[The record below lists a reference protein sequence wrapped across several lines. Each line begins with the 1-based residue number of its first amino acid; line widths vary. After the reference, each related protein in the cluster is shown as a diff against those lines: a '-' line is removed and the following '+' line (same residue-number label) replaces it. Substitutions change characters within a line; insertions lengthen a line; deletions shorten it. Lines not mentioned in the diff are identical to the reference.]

1 MKAVVY
7 TAYGEPAVLHTAEI
21 GKPAVKD
28 NEILVRVRATSVNF
42 GDLMARNFK
51 AVTPRTFNM
60 VGALWLAA
68 RAMMGWNRPRAQVLG
83 SEFSGVVAETGAQ
96 VTKFKPGDAV
106 FGYVG
111 STFGAYAEYLCLPE
125 SGAVALK
132 PANLSFEEAAAIPY
146 GAIMAYNLMNLVEI
160 NPGDR
165 VLINGAS
172 GAIGSAALQLAKL
185 RGAQVTGVCGTA
197 RVETVRALGADRVVD
212 YTREDFTQSGETYD
226 LIFDVLRKGSLA
238 KFKSVLKPKGVL
250 LFASFKLREL
260 VESMRTRNSTGQRV
274 ICKLV
279 PENQETLNAVRELI
293 AAGKLKVSID
303 RWYPLEQAAEAHRY
317 AESGQKT
324 GAIVIT
330 VPQGSPA
337 GAV

>member
-7 TAYGEPAVLHTAEI
+7 TEYGEPAVLHTAEI
-21 GKPAVKD
+21 AKPAVKD

-146 GAIMAYNLMNLVEI
+146 GAIMAYNLMKLVEI
-160 NPGDR
+160 KPGDR

-303 RWYPLEQAAEAHRY
+303 RWFTLEQAAEAHRY

-337 GAV
+337 GAA

>member
-1 MKAVVY
+1 MKAVIY
-7 TAYGEPAVLHTAEI
+7 TEYGGPEVLRPAEI
-21 GKPAVKD
+21 GQPAVKE
-28 NEILVRVRATSVNF
+28 NEVLVRVHATSVNF

-68 RAMMGWNRPRAQVLG
+68 RVMMGWNRPRAQVLG
-83 SEFSGVVAETGAQ
+83 SEFSGVVAQVGAQ

-146 GAIMAYNLMNLVEI
+146 GAIMAFNLLKLVEI
-160 NPGDR
+160 KPGDR

-197 RVETVRALGADRVVD
+197 RVELVRALGADKVVD
-212 YTREDFTQSGETYD
+212 YTREDFAGSGETYD
-226 LIFDVLRKGSLA
+226 LIVDVLRKGSLA
-238 KFKSVLKPKGVL
+238 KFKSALKPQGVL
-250 LFASFKLREL
+250 LLASFKLREL
-260 VESMRTRNSTGQRV
+260 VESMRTRNSAGQRV
-274 ICKLV
+274 VCKLV
-279 PENQETLNAVRELI
+279 PENQETLNAVSGLI
-293 AAGKLKVSID
+293 AAGQIKMNVD
-303 RWYPLEQAAEAHRY
+303 RCFPLEQAAEAHRY
-317 AESGQKT
+317 AESGQRK

-330 VPQGSPA
+330 VPQA
-337 GAV
+337 